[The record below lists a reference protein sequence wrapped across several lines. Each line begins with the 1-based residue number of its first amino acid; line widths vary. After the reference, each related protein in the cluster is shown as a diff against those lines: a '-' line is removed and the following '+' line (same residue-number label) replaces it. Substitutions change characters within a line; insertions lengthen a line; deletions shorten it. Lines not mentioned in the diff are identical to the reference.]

1 MYSTMS
7 QCVTNCTVCGQAG
20 HTRIHSLVMCSSCSG
35 NSCKCDCEQPPAIKQ
50 KTKKGRRVAEKEQ
63 LQVATATGSPKAE
76 RELQIHLL
84 AAAAEKP
91 ATWQSL
97 QKSEGQVWWAQRKF
111 PREGRTASWGSTGHW
126 QDGRLGL
133 AKWTAYQCLE
143 RAVNSKTWPQSSSYE
158 PYTTLQSHQL

>member
-1 MYSTMS
+1 MA
-7 QCVTNCTVCGQAG
+7 TVVNV
-20 HTRIHSLVMCSSCSG
+20 IVI
-35 NSCKCDCEQPPAIKQ
+35 EQPPAIKQ

-97 QKSEGQVWWAQRKF
+97 QKSEGQV
-111 PREGRTASWGSTGHW
+111 
-126 QDGRLGL
+126 
-133 AKWTAYQCLE
+133 
-143 RAVNSKTWPQSSSYE
+143 
-158 PYTTLQSHQL
+158 